1 MGADEP
7 TDEVPVSA
15 EEAMAVLPP
24 IRSDPLQRSSRLH
37 RAVGLDLPVGDRA
50 DVERRAGVDHD
61 RSVRWWR
68 AMGFPEVPEGVPA
81 FGDADVMMATR
92 LAALI
97 ETGAVDDEGVMRIA
111 RLLGSSFSRI
121 AEAQV
126 DLLDVIMQR
135 LAERENRPPEGGA
148 AGLLEAVEGGYLEL
162 FEQSMVYVWRRHL
175 LAALGRRLG
184 ADEDVADQA
193 VGFAD
198 LTGFSKLSQR
208 LSAEELGTLV
218 DLFELTAFDVVA
230 EHCGR
235 VVKLIG
241 DEVMFVAESIDAA
254 VDIGIGLVMR
264 LAAIE
269 DMPPIHCGIAFGP
282 TVSVGGDVFG
292 QTVNLASRLTTVA
305 RAGTIV
311 VPRHGADSLFERDD
325 VHIRR
330 VRRSYDLK
338 GLGSTRIVVLRPA
351 LPEGSDE
358 PGEESVAHDADAG
371 SDRSPGS

>member
-1 MGADEP
+1 M
-7 TDEVPVSA
+7 
-15 EEAMAVLPP
+15 
-24 IRSDPLQRSSRLH
+24 
-37 RAVGLDLPVGDRA
+37 
-50 DVERRAGVDHD
+50 
-61 RSVRWWR
+61 
-68 AMGFPEVPEGVPA
+68 
-81 FGDADVMMATR
+81 
-92 LAALI
+92 
-97 ETGAVDDEGVMRIA
+97 
-111 RLLGSSFSRI
+111 
-121 AEAQV
+121 
-126 DLLDVIMQR
+126 
-135 LAERENRPPEGGA
+135 
-148 AGLLEAVEGGYLEL
+148 
-162 FEQSMVYVWRRHL
+162 
-175 LAALGRRLG
+175 
-184 ADEDVADQA
+184 
-193 VGFAD
+193 
-198 LTGFSKLSQR
+198 
-208 LSAEELGTLV
+208 
-218 DLFELTAFDVVA
+218 A

-311 VPRHGADSLFERDD
+311 VPRHGADSLVERDD

-358 PGEESVAHDADAG
+358 PGEESVA
-371 SDRSPGS
+371 SFTRRNEK